1 MERIDICSCTIIA
14 NSNHKHSVM
23 KNYIK
28 HFNEI
33 DIHDVPEVGGKNASL
48 GEMFQKL
55 TSKGVQVPDG
65 FATTSDAYWLFLE
78 EAKLK
83 DKIFNELENL
93 DKKDF
98 SNLRQIGTSIRNTIA
113 QASFPQAIKMSVE
126 KGYDALVKKYGKEI
140 SLAVRSSATAE
151 DLPNASF
158 AGQQETYLNVK
169 GFDELIAA
177 CHKCYAS
184 LFTDRAI
191 KYREDNHFDQTKV
204 ALSIGIQLMVR
215 SDLAASGVNF
225 TLDPDTGFDKVVL
238 VSSIWGLGENIVQ
251 GSINPDE
258 YFVFKPS
265 LKNGIRQPIISR
277 KLGSKEKTMI
287 YDPSGSGTVNLD
299 TKKQKQDQFVLTDA
313 EVLKLAEW
321 SMIIEEHY
329 GRPMDIEWAKDGVLN
344 ELFIVQARPE
354 TVQSAIKDK
363 LKITT
368 YKLLKKGK
376 EITRGMG
383 LGNKISAGKARI
395 LHSPKESDKLQPGE
409 ILVTEKTDPDWDP
422 ILKKAAGIITDQG
435 GRTSH
440 AAIVAR
446 EVGVAAIVGSV
457 NATKTIKDGQE
468 ITISCADGDTGIVYD
483 GILKWYETEVDT
495 KSLKKPET
503 QPMLIL
509 ADPDQAFRLSF
520 YPAEGVGL
528 MRLEFVINNSI
539 QIHPMAL
546 RHFETLKD
554 ASAKKEIEK
563 LTHHYPDKADYF
575 VHKLA
580 EGVATIAAAFYPKD
594 VIVRTSDFK
603 SNEYANLIGGT
614 EFEPV
619 ESNPM
624 IGFRGASRY
633 YHPRY
638 QQAFEL
644 ECKAMKM
651 VREDMGFD
659 NVKIMIPFCRTLK
672 EAEKVVSLMAENG
685 LKRGENGLQLYMMTE
700 IPNNVILAEEF
711 AQYFD
716 GFSIGSNDLTQLT
729 LGVDR
734 DSELLSD
741 IFDINDPGVKKMIA
755 MVIAS
760 AHKTQ
765 TKIGLC
771 GQAPSDYPEFAQ
783 FLVENGINS
792 ISFNPDALISGIKNI
807 NTAEEHKVVFG
818 MAESSN

>member
-1 MERIDICSCTIIA
+1 
-14 NSNHKHSVM
+14 M
-23 KNYIK
+23 KNFVK

-33 DIHDVPEVGGKNASL
+33 EILDVPEVGGKNASL

-65 FATTSDAYWLFLE
+65 FATTSDAYWLFLK
-78 EAKLK
+78 EAHLK
-83 DKIFNELENL
+83 ESIFREIEKL

-98 SNLRQIGTSIRNTIA
+98 SNLREVGNTIRTSIA
-113 QASFPQAIKMSVE
+113 KADFPQAIKISLE
-126 KGYDALVKKYGKEI
+126 KGYNALVKKYGPEI

-158 AGQQETYLNVK
+158 AGQQETYLNVR

-204 ALSIGIQLMVR
+204 ALSIGVQLMVR
-215 SDLAASGVNF
+215 SDLACSGVNF
-225 TLDPDTGFDKVVL
+225 TIDPDTGFDQVVL
-238 VSSIWGLGENIVQ
+238 VSSTWGLGENIVQ
-251 GSINPDE
+251 GSVNPDE

-265 LKNGIRQPIISR
+265 IKKGIPRPIISR
-277 KLGSKEKTMI
+277 NLGSKEKTMI
-287 YDPSGSGTVNLD
+287 YDTSGSGTLNLD
-299 TKKQKQDQFVLTDA
+299 TKIEKQKQFVLNDS

-321 SMIIEEHY
+321 SMIIEDHY
-329 GRPMDIEWAKDGVLN
+329 GRPMDIEWAKDGLTN

-354 TVQSAIKDK
+354 TVQSAKKDK

-368 YKLLKKGK
+368 FTLLEKGR
-376 EITRGMG
+376 EITSGMG

-395 LHSPKESDKLQPGE
+395 IHSPLESDKLLPGE
-409 ILVTEKTDPDWDP
+409 ILITEKTDPDWDP
-422 ILKKAAGIITDQG
+422 ILKKAGGIITDQG

-446 EVGVAAIVGSV
+446 EVGAAAIVGTL
-457 NATKTIKDGQE
+457 NATKTIKDGQD
-468 ITISCADGDTGIVYD
+468 ITISCAAGDTGIVYD
-483 GILKWYETEVDT
+483 GILKWEEKEVDT
-495 KSLKKPET
+495 KTLKKPLT

-509 ADPDQAFRLSF
+509 ADPEQAFKLSF
-520 YPAEGVGL
+520 YPTAGVGL

-546 RHFETLKD
+546 KHFDTLKD
-554 ASAKKEIEK
+554 PSGKERIEK

-580 EGVATIAAAFYPKD
+580 EGIATIAAAFYPKD

-603 SNEYANLIGGT
+603 SNEYANLIGGK
-614 EFEPV
+614 EFEPI
-619 ESNPM
+619 EANPM

-633 YHPRY
+633 YHPKY
-638 QQAFEL
+638 QEAFEM

-651 VREDMGFD
+651 VREDMGLN
-659 NVKIMIPFCRTLK
+659 NVKIMIPFCRTLQ
-672 EAEKVVSLMAENG
+672 EAKKVVDLMADYG

-700 IPNNVILAEEF
+700 IPNNVLLAEEF
-711 AQYFD
+711 STYFD

-741 IFDINDPGVKKMIA
+741 IFDANDPGVKKMID

-760 AHKTQ
+760 ARKTN

-783 FLVENGINS
+783 FLVEKGINS
-792 ISFNPDALISGIKNI
+792 ISFNPDALIEGIKNI
-807 NTAEEHKVVFG
+807 NMAENHKVSFG

>member
-1 MERIDICSCTIIA
+1 MQ
-14 NSNHKHSVM
+14 
-23 KNYIK
+23 NYIK

-33 DIHDVPEVGGKNASL
+33 DIHNVPEVGGKNASL

-55 TSKGVQVPDG
+55 TSKGVRIPDG
-65 FATTSDAYWLFLE
+65 FATTSAGYWLFLE
-78 EAKLK
+78 EAQLK
-83 DKIFNELENL
+83 DKIFKELEKL

-98 SNLRQIGTSIRNTIA
+98 SNLRKVGAAIRNYIGKA
-113 QASFPQAIKMSVE
+113 EFPQAIKTSVE
-126 KGYDALVKKYGKEI
+126 KGYNALVKNYGKEI

-169 GFDELIAA
+169 GIDELIAA

-184 LFTDRAI
+184 LFTNRAI

-238 VSSIWGLGENIVQ
+238 ISSVWGLGENIVQ

-265 LKNGIRQPIISR
+265 LKTGIRQPIISR

-287 YDPSGSGTVNLD
+287 YDPSGSGTVNLE
-299 TKKQKQDQFVLTDA
+299 TKKEKMEQFVLTDS
-313 EVLKLAEW
+313 EVVKLAEW
-321 SMIIEEHY
+321 SIIIEDHY
-329 GRPMDIEWAKDGVLN
+329 NRPMDIEWAKDGLTN

-354 TVQSAIKDK
+354 TVQSAVKDK

-368 YKLLKKGK
+368 YKLLEKGQV
-376 EITRGMG
+376 ITKGMG
-383 LGNKISAGKARI
+383 LGNKISSGKARI
-395 LHSPKESDKLQPGE
+395 LHSPKESDKLQQGE

-446 EVGVAAIVGSV
+446 EVGVAAIVGAI
-457 NATKTIKDGQE
+457 NATKTIKDGE
-468 ITISCADGDTGIVYD
+468 DITISCADGDTGVVYK
-483 GILKWYETEVDT
+483 GLLKWDETEVDT
-495 KSLKKPET
+495 KSLKKPKT
-503 QPMLIL
+503 KPMLIL
-509 ADPDQAFRLSF
+509 ADPEQAFKLSF

-546 RHFETLKD
+546 RHFDTLKD
-554 ASAKKEIEK
+554 ASAKMEIEK
-563 LTHHYPDKADYF
+563 LTHHYPDKSDYF

-580 EGVATIAAAFYPKD
+580 EGIAKIAAAFYPKD

-603 SNEYANLIGGT
+603 SNEYANLIGGK
-614 EFEPV
+614 EFEPL
-619 ESNPM
+619 ERNPM

-633 YHPRY
+633 YHPKY
-638 QQAFEL
+638 QDAFEL

-672 EAEKVVSLMAENG
+672 EADKVINLMANQG
-685 LKRGENGLQLYMMTE
+685 LKRGEQGLQLYMMTE

-711 AQYFD
+711 AKYFD

-741 IFDINDPGVKKMIA
+741 IFDVNDVGVKKMIA

-760 AHKTQ
+760 AYKTH

-771 GQAPSDYPEFAQ
+771 GQAPSDFPEFAQ

-792 ISFNPDALISGIKNI
+792 ISFNPDALITGIKNI
-807 NTAEEHKVVFG
+807 NIAEADKVSFG
-818 MAESSN
+818 MASNSN

>member
-1 MERIDICSCTIIA
+1 M
-14 NSNHKHSVM
+14 N
-23 KNYIK
+23 NYTK
-28 HFNEI
+28 PFNEI
-33 DIHDVPEVGGKNASL
+33 DINDVPIVGGKNASL

-55 TSKGVQVPDG
+55 TSKGVRVPDG
-65 FATTSDAYWLFLE
+65 FATTSAAYWYFLE
-78 EAKLK
+78 EAHIKE
-83 DKIFNELENL
+83 KIFGQLATL
-93 DKKDF
+93 DKKEF
-98 SNLRQIGTSIRNTIA
+98 SNLATVGASVRNTVL
-113 QASFPQAIKMSVE
+113 QATFPPAIEQAIA
-126 KGYDALVKKYGKEI
+126 KGYDTLSKKYQGDL

-151 DLPNASF
+151 DLPGASF
-158 AGQQETYLNVK
+158 AGQQESFLNVRGK
-169 GFDELIAA
+169 DNLMTA
-177 CHKCYAS
+177 CQQCYAS

-191 KYREDNHFDQTKV
+191 KYREDNGFDHTNV
-204 ALSIGIQLMVR
+204 ALSIGIQRMVR
-215 SDLAASGVNF
+215 SDRAASGVNF
-225 TLDPDTGFDKVVL
+225 TLDPDTGFDQVVL

-265 LKNGIRQPIISR
+265 LNNGIRQPIISR
-277 KLGSKEKTMI
+277 QLGSKEKTMV
-287 YDPSGSGTVNLD
+287 YDASGSGTVNLD
-299 TKKQKQDQFVLTDA
+299 TSAEKQEQYVLTDA
-313 EVLKLAEW
+313 EVVKLAEW
-321 SMIIEEHY
+321 SLIIEDHY
-329 GRPMDIEWAKDGVLN
+329 QRPMDIEWAKDGQTQ

-354 TVQSAIKDK
+354 TVQSARKDK

-368 YKLLKKGK
+368 YTLLEKGK

-383 LGNKISAGKARI
+383 LGNKISSGKARI
-395 LHSPKESDKLQPGE
+395 LHSPKESDKLQKGE
-409 ILVTEKTDPDWDP
+409 ILVTERTDPDWDP

-446 EVGVAAIVGSV
+446 EVGVAAIVGSM

-468 ITISCADGDTGIVYD
+468 ITISCAEGDTGIVYEGRLSWD
-483 GILKWYETEVDT
+483 EQEVDT
-495 KSLKKPET
+495 ASLKKPRT

-509 ADPDQAFRLSF
+509 ADPKQAFKFSF

-546 RHFETLKD
+546 KHFDQLKD
-554 ASAKKEIEK
+554 AAVRDKIEQ
-563 LTHHYPDKADYF
+563 LTHRYPDKSDYF

-603 SNEYANLIGGT
+603 SNEYANLIGGA
-614 EFEPV
+614 EFEPE

-633 YHPRY
+633 YHPKY
-638 QQAFEL
+638 QEAFAL
-644 ECKAMKM
+644 ECQALKR
-651 VREDMGFD
+651 VREIMGLD
-659 NVKIMIPFCRTLK
+659 NVKLMIPFCRTLK
-672 EAEKVVSLMAENG
+672 EARKVVDVMENNG

-700 IPNNVILAEEF
+700 IPNNIILAEEF
-711 AQYFD
+711 AQFFD

-741 IFDINDPGVKKMIA
+741 IFDINDPGVKRAIA
-755 MVIAS
+755 AVIAS
-760 AHKTQ
+760 ARKTR

-771 GQAPSDYPEFAQ
+771 GQAPSDEPEFAR
-783 FLVENGINS
+783 FLVEQGINS
-792 ISFNPDALISGIKNI
+792 ISFNPDALITGIKNI
-807 NTAEEHKVVFG
+807 NRAEESPVEYSL
-818 MAESSN
+818 AESNH

>member
-1 MERIDICSCTIIA
+1 
-14 NSNHKHSVM
+14 M

-28 HFNEI
+28 HFKEI
-33 DIHDVPEVGGKNASL
+33 DINDVPEVGGKNASL

-65 FATTSDAYWLFLE
+65 FATTSAGYWLFLE
-78 EAKLK
+78 EAQLK
-83 DKIFNELENL
+83 DKIFKELEKL

-98 SNLRQIGTSIRNTIA
+98 SNLRDVGAALRNYIEKA
-113 QASFPQAIKMSVE
+113 EFPQAIKSSVK
-126 KGYDALVKKYGKEI
+126 KGYDTLAEKYGMDI

-169 GFDELIAA
+169 GIDELIAA

-191 KYREDNHFDQTKV
+191 KYREDNHFDHTKV
-204 ALSIGIQLMVR
+204 ALSVGIQLMVR

-238 VSSIWGLGENIVQ
+238 ISSIWGLGENIVQ

-265 LKNGIRQPIISR
+265 LRKGIRQPIISR

-287 YDPSGSGTVNLD
+287 YDSSGSGIVNLD
-299 TKKQKQDQFVLTDA
+299 TKKERQEQFVLTDA
-313 EVLKLAEW
+313 EVLQLAEW
-321 SMIIEEHY
+321 SVIIEDHY
-329 GRPMDIEWAKDGVLN
+329 GRPMDIEWAKDGLTN

-354 TVQSAIKDK
+354 TVQSAVKDK

-368 YKLLKKGK
+368 YKLVEKGQV
-376 EITRGMG
+376 ITKGMG
-383 LGNKISAGKARI
+383 LGNKISSGKARI
-395 LHSPKESDKLQPGE
+395 LHSPKESDKLQRGE

-446 EVGVAAIVGSV
+446 EVGVAAIVGAI

-483 GILKWYETEVDT
+483 GLLKWDETVVDT
-495 KSLKKPET
+495 KSLKKPDT

-509 ADPDQAFRLSF
+509 ADPDQAFKLSF

-546 RHFETLKD
+546 RHFDTLKD
-554 ASAKKEIEK
+554 LLAKKEIEN

-580 EGVATIAAAFYPKD
+580 EGIATIAAAFYPKD

-603 SNEYANLIGGT
+603 SNEYANLIGGK

-633 YHPRY
+633 YHPKY
-638 QQAFEL
+638 QEAFEL

-672 EAEKVVSLMAENG
+672 EAEKVVALMANHG
-685 LKRGENGLQLYMMTE
+685 LKRGENGLELYMMTE
-700 IPNNVILAEEF
+700 IPNNIIMAEEF
-711 AQYFD
+711 AKYFD

-755 MVIAS
+755 MVLAS
-760 AHKTQ
+760 AHKTN

-792 ISFNPDALISGIKNI
+792 ISFNPDALIAGIKNI
-807 NTAEEHKVVFG
+807 NTAEASKVSFG
-818 MAESSN
+818 MAASSN

>member
-1 MERIDICSCTIIA
+1 
-14 NSNHKHSVM
+14 M

-33 DIHDVPEVGGKNASL
+33 DINDVPEVGGKNASL

-65 FATTSDAYWLFLE
+65 FATTSAGYWLFLE
-78 EAKLK
+78 EAQLK
-83 DKIFNELENL
+83 DKIFKELEKL

-98 SNLRQIGTSIRNTIA
+98 SNLRDVGAALRNYIEKA
-113 QASFPQAIKMSVE
+113 EFPQAIKSSVK
-126 KGYDALVKKYGKEI
+126 KGYDTLAEKYGMDI

-169 GFDELIAA
+169 GIDELIAA

-191 KYREDNHFDQTKV
+191 KYREDNHFDHTKV
-204 ALSIGIQLMVR
+204 ALSVGIQLMVR

-238 VSSIWGLGENIVQ
+238 ISSIWGLGENIVQ

-265 LKNGIRQPIISR
+265 LRKGIRQPIISR

-287 YDPSGSGTVNLD
+287 YDSSGSGIVNLD
-299 TKKQKQDQFVLTDA
+299 TKKERQEQFVLTDA
-313 EVLKLAEW
+313 EVLQLAEW
-321 SMIIEEHY
+321 SVIIEDHY
-329 GRPMDIEWAKDGVLN
+329 GRPMDIEWAKDGLTN

-354 TVQSAIKDK
+354 TVQSAVKDK

-368 YKLLKKGK
+368 YKLVEKGQV
-376 EITRGMG
+376 ITKGMG
-383 LGNKISAGKARI
+383 LGNKISSGKARI
-395 LHSPKESDKLQPGE
+395 LHSPKESDKLQRGE

-446 EVGVAAIVGSV
+446 EVGVAAIVGAI

-483 GILKWYETEVDT
+483 GLLKWEETVVDT
-495 KSLKKPET
+495 KSLKKPDT

-509 ADPDQAFRLSF
+509 ADPDQAFKLSF

-546 RHFETLKD
+546 RHFDTLKD
-554 ASAKKEIEK
+554 LLAKKEIEN

-580 EGVATIAAAFYPKD
+580 EGIATIAAAFYPKD

-603 SNEYANLIGGT
+603 SNEYANLIGGK

-633 YHPRY
+633 YHPKY
-638 QQAFEL
+638 QEAFEL

-672 EAEKVVSLMAENG
+672 EAEKVVALMANHG
-685 LKRGENGLQLYMMTE
+685 LKRGENGLELYMMTE
-700 IPNNVILAEEF
+700 IPNNIIMAEEF
-711 AQYFD
+711 AKYFD

-755 MVIAS
+755 MVLAS
-760 AHKTQ
+760 AHKTN

-792 ISFNPDALISGIKNI
+792 ISFNPDALIAGIKNI
-807 NTAEEHKVVFG
+807 NTAEASKVSFG
-818 MAESSN
+818 MAASSN

>member
-1 MERIDICSCTIIA
+1 
-14 NSNHKHSVM
+14 M

-28 HFNEI
+28 HFKEI
-33 DIHDVPEVGGKNASL
+33 DINDVPEVGGKNASL

-65 FATTSDAYWLFLE
+65 FATTSAGYWLFLE
-78 EAKLK
+78 EAQLK
-83 DKIFNELENL
+83 DKIFKELEKL

-98 SNLRQIGTSIRNTIA
+98 SNLRDVGAALRNYIEKA
-113 QASFPQAIKMSVE
+113 EFPQAIKSSVK
-126 KGYDALVKKYGKEI
+126 KGYDTLAEKYGMDI

-169 GFDELIAA
+169 GIDELIAA

-191 KYREDNHFDQTKV
+191 KYREDNHFDHTKV
-204 ALSIGIQLMVR
+204 ALSVGIQLMVR

-238 VSSIWGLGENIVQ
+238 ISSIWGLGENIVQ

-265 LKNGIRQPIISR
+265 LRKGIRQPIISR

-287 YDPSGSGTVNLD
+287 YDSSGSGIVNLD
-299 TKKQKQDQFVLTDA
+299 TKKERQEQFVLTDA
-313 EVLKLAEW
+313 EVLQLAEW
-321 SMIIEEHY
+321 SVIIEDHY
-329 GRPMDIEWAKDGVLN
+329 GRPMDIEWAKDGLTN

-354 TVQSAIKDK
+354 TVQSAVKDK

-368 YKLLKKGK
+368 YKLVEKGQV
-376 EITRGMG
+376 ITKGMG
-383 LGNKISAGKARI
+383 LGNKISSGKARI
-395 LHSPKESDKLQPGE
+395 LHSPKESDKLQRGE

-446 EVGVAAIVGSV
+446 EVGVAAIVGAI

-483 GILKWYETEVDT
+483 GLLKWDETVVDT
-495 KSLKKPET
+495 KSLKKPNT

-509 ADPDQAFRLSF
+509 ADPDQAFKLSF

-546 RHFETLKD
+546 RHFDTLKD
-554 ASAKKEIEK
+554 LLAKKEIEN

-580 EGVATIAAAFYPKD
+580 EGIATIAAAFYPKD

-603 SNEYANLIGGT
+603 SNEYANLIGGK

-633 YHPRY
+633 YHPKY
-638 QQAFEL
+638 QEAFEL

-672 EAEKVVSLMAENG
+672 EAEKVVALMANHG
-685 LKRGENGLQLYMMTE
+685 LKRGENGLELYMMTE
-700 IPNNVILAEEF
+700 IPNNIIMAEEF
-711 AQYFD
+711 AKYFD

-755 MVIAS
+755 MVLAS
-760 AHKTQ
+760 AHKTN

-792 ISFNPDALISGIKNI
+792 ISFNPDALIAGIKNI
-807 NTAEEHKVVFG
+807 NTAEASKVSFG
-818 MAESSN
+818 MAASSN

>member
-1 MERIDICSCTIIA
+1 MENYIRQFNDIDI
-14 NSNHKHSVM
+14 N
-23 KNYIK
+23 
-28 HFNEI
+28 
-33 DIHDVPEVGGKNASL
+33 DVPEVGGKNASL
-48 GEMFQKL
+48 GEMYQKL
-55 TSKGVQVPDG
+55 TSKGIQVPDG
-65 FATTSDAYWLFLE
+65 FATTSDAYWLFLK
-78 EAKLK
+78 EAQLK
-83 DKIFNELENL
+83 ESIFAEISKL

-98 SNLRQIGTSIRNTIA
+98 SNLREVGSAIRTSIA
-113 QASFPQAIKMSVE
+113 KADFPQAIKSSLE
-126 KGYDALVKKYGKEI
+126 DGYNTLVKKYGSQI

-204 ALSIGIQLMVR
+204 ALSIGVQLMVR
-215 SDLAASGVNF
+215 SDLASSGVNF

-238 VSSIWGLGENIVQ
+238 VTSTWGLGENIVQ
-251 GSINPDE
+251 GSVNPDE
-258 YFVFKPS
+258 YFVYKPS
-265 LKNGIRQPIISR
+265 LKNSIRQPIISR

-287 YDPSGSGTVNLD
+287 YDTSGSGTLNLD
-299 TKKQKQDQFVLTDA
+299 TTIEKQEKFVLTDA
-313 EVLKLAEW
+313 EVKKLAEW
-321 SMIIEEHY
+321 SIIIEEHY
-329 GRPMDIEWAKDGVLN
+329 GRPMDIEWAKDGLTN

-354 TVQSAIKDK
+354 TVQSAKKDK
-363 LKITT
+363 LKIST
-368 YKLLKKGK
+368 YTLLEKGK

-395 LHSPKESDKLQPGE
+395 IHSPLESDKLQPGE
-409 ILVTEKTDPDWDP
+409 ILITEKTDPDWDP

-446 EVGVAAIVGSV
+446 EVGAAAIVGTL
-457 NATKTIKDGQE
+457 NATKTIKDGQD
-468 ITISCADGDTGIVYD
+468 ITISCADGDTGVVYD
-483 GILKWYETEVDT
+483 GILKWDEKTVDI
-495 KSLKKPET
+495 KSLKKPAT

-509 ADPDQAFRLSF
+509 ADPEQAFKLSF
-520 YPAEGVGL
+520 YPTAGVGL

-546 RHFETLKD
+546 KHFDTLKD
-554 ASAKKEIEK
+554 PTVKETIEK
-563 LTHHYPDKADYF
+563 LTHHYPDKANYF

-580 EGVATIAAAFYPKD
+580 EGIATIAAAFYPKD

-603 SNEYANLIGGT
+603 SNEYANLIGGK
-614 EFEPV
+614 EFEPL

-633 YHPRY
+633 YHPKY
-638 QQAFEL
+638 QEAFEL

-651 VREDMGFD
+651 VREDMGFN
-659 NVKIMIPFCRTLK
+659 NVKIMIPFCRTLT
-672 EAEKVVSLMAENG
+672 EAERVVDLMADYG

-700 IPNNVILAEEF
+700 IPNNVMLAKEF
-711 AQYFD
+711 AHFFD

-741 IFDINDPGVKKMIA
+741 IFNANDPGLKKMIA

-760 AHKTQ
+760 AHKTN

-783 FLVENGINS
+783 FLVEKGINS
-792 ISFNPDALISGIKNI
+792 ISFNPDALIEGIKNI
-807 NTAEEHKVVFG
+807 NMAENHKVSFG

>member
-1 MERIDICSCTIIA
+1 MQ
-14 NSNHKHSVM
+14 
-23 KNYIK
+23 NYIK
-28 HFNEI
+28 YFNEI
-33 DIHDVPEVGGKNASL
+33 DIQDVPEVGGKNASL

-55 TSKGVQVPDG
+55 TSKGVQIPDG
-65 FATTSDAYWLFLE
+65 FATTSAAYWLFLE
-78 EAKLK
+78 EAQLK
-83 DKIFNELENL
+83 DKIFKELGKM

-98 SNLRQIGTSIRNTIA
+98 SNLKEVGAAVRKYIQKA
-113 QASFPQAIKMSVE
+113 EFPQAIRISVE

-169 GFDELIAA
+169 GIDELIAA

-258 YFVFKPS
+258 HFVFKPS
-265 LKNGIRQPIISR
+265 LQKGIRQPIISR

-287 YDPSGSGTVNLD
+287 YDPSGSGTVNID
-299 TKKQKQDQFVLTDA
+299 TKKEKMEQFVLTDT

-321 SMIIEEHY
+321 SMIIEDHY
-329 GRPMDIEWAKDGVLN
+329 GRPMDIEWAKDGILN

-354 TVQSAIKDK
+354 TVYSSKKDT
-363 LKITT
+363 LRIVT
-368 YKLLKKGK
+368 YKLLEKSRV
-376 EITRGMG
+376 ITKGMG

-395 LHSPKESDKLQPGE
+395 LHSPKEAYKLQEGE
-409 ILVTEKTDPDWDP
+409 ILVTEKTNPDWDP
-422 ILKKAAGIITDQG
+422 ILKKAGGIITNQG

-446 EVGVAAIVGSV
+446 EVGAAAIVGAI

-468 ITISCADGDTGIVYD
+468 ITISCAEGDTGMVYD
-483 GILKWYETEVDT
+483 KILKWDEKEVDT
-495 KSLKKPET
+495 KTLKKPET

-509 ADPDQAFRLSF
+509 ADPDQAFKLSF
-520 YPAEGVGL
+520 YPTQGVGL

-546 RHFETLKD
+546 RHFDTLKD

-563 LTHHYPDKADYF
+563 LTHHYPNKSDYF
-575 VHKLA
+575 VRKLA
-580 EGVATIAAAFYPKD
+580 EGIATIAAAFYPKD

-603 SNEYANLIGGT
+603 SNEYANLIGGK

-633 YHPRY
+633 YNPKY
-638 QQAFEL
+638 QEAFEL
-644 ECKAMKM
+644 ECKTMKM

-672 EAEKVVSLMAENG
+672 EAEKVVTLMANHG

-700 IPNNVILAEEF
+700 IPNNVILAEDF

-760 AHKTQ
+760 AHKTH

-783 FLVENGINS
+783 FLVEKGINS
-792 ISFNPDALISGIKNI
+792 ISFNPDALISGIENI
-807 NTAEEHKVVFG
+807 NRAEARKCGFG
-818 MAESSN
+818 MAISSN

>member
-1 MERIDICSCTIIA
+1 MI
-14 NSNHKHSVM
+14 
-23 KNYIK
+23 NYIK
-28 HFNEI
+28 YFKEI
-33 DIHDVPEVGGKNASL
+33 DIGNVPEVGGKNASL
-48 GEMFQKL
+48 GEMYQKL
-55 TSKGVQVPDG
+55 TSKGIQVPDG
-65 FATTSDAYWLFLE
+65 FATTSEAYWLFLK
-78 EAKLK
+78 EANLR
-83 DKIFNELENL
+83 DFIFGEIEKL
-93 DKKDF
+93 DKRDF
-98 SNLRQIGTSIRNTIA
+98 SNLREVGSAIRQEIA
-113 QASFPQAIKMSVE
+113 QAEFPEAIKNSVAN
-126 KGYDALVKKYGKEI
+126 GYNALVKKYGNEI

-169 GFDELIAA
+169 GIDGLIAA

-204 ALSIGIQLMVR
+204 ALSIGVQLMVR
-215 SDLAASGVNF
+215 SDLASSGVNF
-225 TLDPDTGFDKVVL
+225 TLDPDSGFDKVVL
-238 VSSIWGLGENIVQ
+238 ISCIWGLGENIVQ
-251 GSINPDE
+251 GSVNPDE
-258 YFVFKPS
+258 YYVYKPS
-265 LKNGIRQPIISR
+265 LKNSIPQPIISR
-277 KLGSKEKTMI
+277 KLGSKEKTMV
-287 YDPSGSGTVNLD
+287 YDSSGNGTINLD
-299 TKKQKQDQFVLTDA
+299 TKIEKQEKYVLTDA
-313 EVLKLAEW
+313 EVVKLAEW

-329 GRPMDIEWAKDGVLN
+329 GRPMDIEWAKDGLTD

-354 TVQSAIKDK
+354 TVQSAKKDK
-363 LKITT
+363 LKIST
-368 YKLLKKGK
+368 YTLIDKGK

-383 LGNKISAGKARI
+383 LGNKIAVGKARI
-395 LHSPKESDKLQPGE
+395 IHSPLESHKLRPGE
-409 ILVTEKTDPDWDP
+409 ILITEKTDPDWDP

-446 EVGVAAIVGSV
+446 EVGAAAIVGTL

-468 ITISCADGDTGIVYD
+468 ITISCADGDTGVVYD
-483 GILKWYETEVDT
+483 GILKWEEKIVDT
-495 KSLKKPET
+495 KSLKKPAT
-503 QPMLIL
+503 RPMLIL
-509 ADPDQAFRLSF
+509 ADPEQAFKLSF
-520 YPAEGVGL
+520 YPSAGVGL

-546 RHFETLKD
+546 KHFNNLKNASDKTL
-554 ASAKKEIEK
+554 IEK

-580 EGVATIAAAFYPKD
+580 EGIATIAAAFHPKD
-594 VIVRTSDFK
+594 VIVRSSDFK
-603 SNEYANLIGGT
+603 SNEYANLIGGK
-614 EFEPV
+614 EFEPL

-633 YHPRY
+633 YHPKY
-638 QQAFEL
+638 QEAFEL
-644 ECKAMKM
+644 ECKALKM
-651 VREDMGFD
+651 VREDMGFT
-659 NVKIMIPFCRTLK
+659 NVKIMVPFCRTLS
-672 EAEKVVSLMAENG
+672 EAKKVVDLMARYG
-685 LKRGENGLQLYMMTE
+685 LKRGENGLELFMMTE

-711 AQYFD
+711 AGYFD

-734 DSELLSD
+734 DSELLGD
-741 IFDINDPGVKKMIA
+741 IFTPNDPGVKKMIA

-760 AHKTQ
+760 AHKTN

-783 FLVENGINS
+783 FLVEKGINS
-792 ISFNPDALISGIKNI
+792 ISFNPDALIAGIKNI
-807 NTAEEHKVVFG
+807 NMAEQSKINFG

>member
-1 MERIDICSCTIIA
+1 MEF
-14 NSNHKHSVM
+14 
-23 KNYIK
+23 IK
-28 HFNEI
+28 RFNEI
-33 DIHDVPEVGGKNASL
+33 DILDVPLVGGKNASL

-55 TSKGVQVPDG
+55 TSKGVHIPDG
-65 FATTSDAYWLFLE
+65 FAVTSPAYWYFLE
-78 EAKLK
+78 KAQIKDHLFALLAKLDTK
-83 DKIFNELENL
+83 E
-93 DKKDF
+93 F
-98 SNLRQIGTSIRNTIA
+98 SNLKEIGL
-113 QASFPQAIKMSVE
+113 QARELILKADFPTAIKTAVE
-126 KGYDALVKKYGKEI
+126 KGYDELTKKYKGVL

-169 GFDELIAA
+169 GKEELIAA

-204 ALSIGIQLMVR
+204 ALSIGVQLMVR

-225 TLDPDTGFDKVVL
+225 TLDPDTGFDQVVL

-251 GSINPDE
+251 GSVNPDE

-265 LKNGIRQPIISR
+265 LEKGIRQPIISR
-277 KLGSKEKTMI
+277 KLGTKEKTMV
-287 YDPSGSGTVNLD
+287 YDASGSGTVNLD
-299 TKKQKQDQFVLTDA
+299 TTKAKQEQFVLTDS
-313 EVLKLAEW
+313 EVLKLSEW
-321 SMIIEEHY
+321 SMIIEAHY
-329 GRPMDIEWAKDGVLN
+329 KRPMDIEWAKDGQTN

-368 YKLLKKGK
+368 FSLFEIGR

-446 EVGVAAIVGSV
+446 EVGAAAIVGAV
-457 NATKTIKDGQE
+457 NATKVIEDGQE
-468 ITISCADGDTGIVYD
+468 ITISCAEGDTGIVYE
-483 GILKWYETEVDT
+483 GILKWEENEVDT
-495 KSLKKPET
+495 STLKKPLT

-509 ADPDQAFRLSF
+509 ADPEQAFKLSF
-520 YPAEGVGL
+520 YPADGVGL
-528 MRLEFVINNSI
+528 MRLEFVINNAI

-546 RHFETLKD
+546 KHFDSLKD
-554 ASAKKEIEK
+554 AEAKKQIEK
-563 LTHHYPDKADYF
+563 LTHHYPNKEDYF
-575 VHKLA
+575 VHRLA

-603 SNEYANLIGGT
+603 SNEYANLIGGK

-633 YHPRY
+633 YHPKY
-638 QQAFEL
+638 QEAFEM

-672 EAEKVVSLMAENG
+672 EAEKVVDLLANNG
-685 LKRGENGLQLYMMTE
+685 LKRGENGLELYMMTE
-700 IPNNVILAEEF
+700 IPNNVILAEQF
-711 AQYFD
+711 ARFFD

-734 DSELLSD
+734 DSELLSG
-741 IFDINDPGVKKMIA
+741 IFDVNDPGVKKMIA
-755 MVIAS
+755 MVLAS
-760 AHKTQ
+760 ARKTH

-783 FLVENGINS
+783 FLVENGIDS

-807 NTAEEHKVVFG
+807 ITAEGSKATFG
-818 MAESSN
+818 LATSSN